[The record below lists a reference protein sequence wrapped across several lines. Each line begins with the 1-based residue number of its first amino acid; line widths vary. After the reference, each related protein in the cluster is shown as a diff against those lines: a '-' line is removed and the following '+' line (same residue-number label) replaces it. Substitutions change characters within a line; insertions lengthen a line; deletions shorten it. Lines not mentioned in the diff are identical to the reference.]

1 MNLENLLEKRHE
13 ARVEWVE
20 PWKACGPEGNALD
33 AHVTISCTVHD
44 AVNLQRSVAKQLGQS
59 TMGRDSEHLAY
70 FIAVHWAKPVD
81 DSESGVVASEP
92 ARQSI
97 VPTVLVMVAAIAA
110 FVWII
115 HLWSDNVQLTLGAPS
130 GYRLES
136 LGYGSLG
143 SPHRTTTD
151 GWTSNVGSKAAAI
164 RRAWKHW
171 ESGFKP
177 EWQEAK

>member
-44 AVNLQRSVAKQLGQS
+44 AVSLQRSVAKQA
-59 TMGRDSEHLAY
+59 GRLTVGNDAQHLAD
-70 FIAVHWAKPVD
+70 FMAIHWAKPVEPERTQYVEVQND
-81 DSESGVVASEP
+81 KSSIAPTAVAIIMILAS
-92 ARQSI
+92 A
-97 VPTVLVMVAAIAA
+97 
-110 FVWII
+110 VWIV

-130 GYRLES
+130 GYRLEC
-136 LGYGSLG
+136 LGYGSIG

-164 RRAWKHW
+164 RQAWRHL
-171 ESGFKP
+171 EAGFKP